1 MIRMVRLESIW
12 RYLPHARSR
21 LLAVAVALL
30 AAFYAAVAIGFALN
44 IGRQPSGLL
53 LGPLFAL
60 LAWGIW
66 SLSRF
71 ARWVT
76 LIWLWIFILVM
87 PIGVFAPPA
96 GDGEGGTPYWGALL
110 AGVTPLI
117 VMGLFF
123 IYVLGKHKREF
134 KWP

>member
-1 MIRMVRLESIW
+1 MRQL
-12 RYLPHARSR
+12 LPHARSR
-21 LLAVAVALL
+21 LLAWTAAAL
-30 AAFYAAVAIGFALN
+30 AIFYAAIAAGLALHL
-44 IGRQPSGLL
+44 GDHPSGLAL
-53 LGPLFAL
+53 APLFAL

-76 LIWLWIFILVM
+76 LVWLWLIVILLPLGVLM
-87 PIGVFAPPA
+87 PAKEA
-96 GDGEGGTPYWGALL
+96 GESAYWGSLL
-110 AGVTPLI
+110 AGATPLI
-117 VMGLFF
+117 VAGLFF